1 MLLLQFSGNP
11 LYKLFFYLFLF
22 FRKHK
27 QNKKI
32 NVLRE
37 KIEYQTVVFN
47 ITIFNVGYHGVDYV
61 GENASA
67 IFKTGFFTRGE
78 RARPLKNA
86 TFCSNYKYPLSS

>member
-1 MLLLQFSGNP
+1 MLLLQISGDP
-11 LYKLFFYLFLF
+11 LYILFFYLFLF

-37 KIEYQTVVFN
+37 GIEYKTVVFN
-47 ITIFNVGYHGVDYV
+47 ITIFNVGYHAVNYV
-61 GENASA
+61 GKNVSA
-67 IFKTGFFTRGE
+67 IFKAGFFTRGE

-86 TFCSNYKYPLSS
+86 TFCSDREYQLSR